1 MIQAGYC
8 VGNLDIKPF
17 NAYETE
23 KNPMKTFAGSVMRVL
38 TLLTLMVLSAVTLA
52 EIRSHVDR
60 ETIGMGESLR
70 LTITGDASERLDQL
84 DLAALQFDWEILSS
98 SSSTNTSFINGS
110 RSTTRTLSLD
120 LLPLRDGILSIPSLS
135 TGGNRTTPIAITVN
149 PQTVSAGGDDS
160 VRFSIEIDKR
170 DVYIQ
175 EQVILTVTIEQAIN
189 LDGAEVTQL
198 ELSGAMVE
206 ELTRRNFQRQIN
218 GRLWRVTQLRYAIY
232 PQQRGILEIPSLSL
246 TAREVLPGRSL
257 LGARLGKRFRLSEDT
272 IAITVKPVPEDF
284 PGDVWLPASSLEL
297 AQSWSTPPESME
309 IGDSTTRTLTLAAEG
324 LLSSQLPS
332 STSMSDS
339 SKITGIRV
347 YPDQE
352 SSDQIERTDGFLG
365 QRTRSEALV
374 ASGSGSWTLPE
385 VRVPWWNTE
394 TDSLQFAILPS
405 TTISVSSPVV
415 HSPVQTISSGAET
428 QSQEAPVWLNAL
440 AGLGWLLAL
449 LFAFMLW
456 RSRDRKV
463 IDVSIENT
471 EETLRP
477 LLTAMKA
484 ATSQNDAS
492 ETRRLLLRWA
502 TLHYQQPVR
511 TLDQLKGLCQS
522 GLADEVSALEISIY
536 SHTNE
541 AWTRGAPLYRAVR
554 DEPKLGATEATDYR
568 SLYPTA

>member
-1 MIQAGYC
+1 
-8 VGNLDIKPF
+8 
-17 NAYETE
+17 
-23 KNPMKTFAGSVMRVL
+23 MKTFAGSVMRVL
-38 TLLTLMVLSAVTLA
+38 TLLTLLVLSAVTLA
-52 EIRSHVDR
+52 EIRSDVDR

-332 STSMSDS
+332 ITSMSDS

-405 TTISVSSPVV
+405 TTISVGSPVV

-484 ATSQNDAS
+484 TTSQNDAS

>member
-1 MIQAGYC
+1 
-8 VGNLDIKPF
+8 
-17 NAYETE
+17 
-23 KNPMKTFAGSVMRVL
+23 MKTFAGSVMRAL
-38 TLLTLMVLSAVTLA
+38 TFLSLMFFSAVSLA
-52 EIRSHVDR
+52 EIRSYVDR

-98 SSSTNTSFINGS
+98 SSSTNTSFINGA
-110 RSTTRTLSLD
+110 RSTTRILSLD

-135 TGGNRTTPIAITVN
+135 IGGNRTTPIAITVN

-175 EQVILTVTIEQAIN
+175 EQMILTVTIEQAIN

-198 ELSGAMVE
+198 ELNGAIVE
-206 ELTRRNFQRQIN
+206 ELIRRNFQRQIN

-232 PQQRGILEIPSLSL
+232 PQQRGTLEIPSLSL

-257 LGARLGKRFRLSEDT
+257 LGARLGKRFRLSED
-272 IAITVKPVPEDF
+272 AIEVNVKPVPADF
-284 PGDVWLPASSLEL
+284 PGDVWLPAASLEL

-332 STSMSDS
+332 ITSMSDS
-339 SKITGIRV
+339 SKIAGIRV

-352 SSDQIERTDGFLG
+352 SSDQIERTEGFLG

-385 VRVPWWNTE
+385 VSVPWWNTE
-394 TDSLQFAILPS
+394 TDALQFAILPS
-405 TTISVSSPVV
+405 TTITVGNPVV
-415 HSPVQTISSGAET
+415 QSPVQPTAMAAET
-428 QSQEAPVWLNAL
+428 QATATPVWLNAL

-449 LFAFMLW
+449 LFAYLLW
-456 RSRDRKV
+456 RSRERKAS
-463 IDVSIENT
+463 DVGTDNT

-484 ATSQNDAS
+484 STSQNDAS
-492 ETRRLLLRWA
+492 ATRQLLLRWA
-502 TLHYQQPVR
+502 AQHYQQPVR
-511 TLDQLKGLCQS
+511 TLDQLKGLCES
-522 GLADEVSALEISIY
+522 TLANEVSTLEAAIY
-536 SHTNE
+536 SQSDE
-541 AWTRGAPLYRAVR
+541 AWTRGAALYGAVR
-554 DEPKLGATEATDYR
+554 DEPKRGTTEQTDYR

>member
-1 MIQAGYC
+1 
-8 VGNLDIKPF
+8 
-17 NAYETE
+17 
-23 KNPMKTFAGSVMRVL
+23 MKTFAGSVTRAL
-38 TLLTLMVLSAVTLA
+38 IILSLMLFPVVTIA
-52 EIRSHVDR
+52 DIRSDVDR

-70 LTITGDASERLDQL
+70 LTITGDAKERLDQL

-98 SSSTNTSFINGS
+98 SSSTNTSFINGA

-170 DVYIQ
+170 DIYIQ
-175 EQVILTVTIEQAIN
+175 EQMILTVTIEQAIN

-198 ELSGAMVE
+198 ELSGAIVE

-232 PQQRGILEIPSLSL
+232 PQQRGALEIPSLSL

-257 LGARLGKRFRLSEDT
+257 LGARLGKRFRLSEDA
-272 IAITVKPVPEDF
+272 IAINVKPVPEDF
-284 PGDVWLPASSLEL
+284 PGDVWLPATSLEL

-332 STSMSDS
+332 ITSMSDS

-352 SSDQIERTDGFLG
+352 SSDQIERTEGFLG

-405 TTISVSSPVV
+405 TTISVGSPVV
-415 HSPVQTISSGAET
+415 NSPVQPITNTAEMQTIAT
-428 QSQEAPVWLNAL
+428 PVWLNGL

-449 LFAFMLW
+449 LFAYKLW
-456 RSRDRKV
+456 RSRDRKTSDVV
-463 IDVSIENT
+463 IDTT

-484 ATSQNDAS
+484 STSQNDAPA
-492 ETRRLLLRWA
+492 TRQLLLRWA

-511 TLDQLKGLCQS
+511 TLDQLKRFCGVA
-522 GLADEVSALEISIY
+522 LADQLTTLETAIY
-536 SHTNE
+536 SQNDE
-541 AWTRGAPLYRAVR
+541 AWTSGAALYRAVR
-554 DEPKLGATEATDYR
+554 DEAKLVSTEQTDYR
-568 SLYPTA
+568 SLYPTV

>member
-1 MIQAGYC
+1 
-8 VGNLDIKPF
+8 
-17 NAYETE
+17 
-23 KNPMKTFAGSVMRVL
+23 MKTFAGSVMRVL
-38 TLLTLMVLSAVTLA
+38 TLLTLLVLSAVTLA
-52 EIRSHVDR
+52 EIRSDVDR

-332 STSMSDS
+332 ITSMSDS

-405 TTISVSSPVV
+405 TTISVGSPVV
-415 HSPVQTISSGAET
+415 HSPVQTISNGAET

>member
-1 MIQAGYC
+1 
-8 VGNLDIKPF
+8 
-17 NAYETE
+17 
-23 KNPMKTFAGSVMRVL
+23 MKTFAGSVMRVL
-38 TLLTLMVLSAVTLA
+38 TLLTLLVLSAVTLA
-52 EIRSHVDR
+52 EIRSDVDR

-257 LGARLGKRFRLSEDT
+257 LGARLGKRFKLSEDT

-332 STSMSDS
+332 ITSMSDS

-405 TTISVSSPVV
+405 TTISVGSPVV

>member
-1 MIQAGYC
+1 
-8 VGNLDIKPF
+8 
-17 NAYETE
+17 
-23 KNPMKTFAGSVMRVL
+23 MKTFAGSLMRVL
-38 TLLTLMVLSAVTLA
+38 TLLTLLVLSAVTLA
-52 EIRSHVDR
+52 EIRSDVDR

-332 STSMSDS
+332 ITSMSDS

-405 TTISVSSPVV
+405 TTISVGSPVV

>member
-1 MIQAGYC
+1 
-8 VGNLDIKPF
+8 
-17 NAYETE
+17 
-23 KNPMKTFAGSVMRVL
+23 
-38 TLLTLMVLSAVTLA
+38 
-52 EIRSHVDR
+52 
-60 ETIGMGESLR
+60 
-70 LTITGDASERLDQL
+70 
-84 DLAALQFDWEILSS
+84 
-98 SSSTNTSFINGS
+98 
-110 RSTTRTLSLD
+110 
-120 LLPLRDGILSIPSLS
+120 
-135 TGGNRTTPIAITVN
+135 VN

-175 EQVILTVTIEQAIN
+175 EQMILTVTIEQAIN

-198 ELSGAMVE
+198 ELTGAIVE

-257 LGARLGKRFRLSEDT
+257 LGARLGKRFRLSEDALT
-272 IAITVKPVPEDF
+272 INVKPVPEDF
-284 PGDVWLPASSLEL
+284 PGDVWLPATSLEL
-297 AQSWSTPPESME
+297 GQSWSTPPESME

-332 STSMSDS
+332 ITSMSDS
-339 SKITGIRV
+339 RKITGIRV

-352 SSDQIERTDGFLG
+352 SSDQIERTQGFLG

-394 TDSLQFAILPS
+394 TDSLQFAVLPS
-405 TTISVSSPVV
+405 TTVSVGSPVV
-415 HSPVQTISSGAET
+415 QSPVQPITDSAEPQT
-428 QSQEAPVWLNAL
+428 TAAPIWLNAV

-449 LFAFMLW
+449 VFAYMLW
-456 RSRDRKV
+456 RSRNRTV
-463 IDVSIENT
+463 SDVSVDNT

-484 ATSQNDAS
+484 STSQNDAPA
-492 ETRRLLLRWA
+492 TRQLLLRWA

-511 TLDQLKGLCQS
+511 TLNQLRGLCDS
-522 GLADEVSALEISIY
+522 GLADEVSTLETSIY
-536 SHTNE
+536 SQTDE
-541 AWTRGAPLYRAVR
+541 AWTRGAALYRAVR
-554 DEPKLGATEATDYR
+554 DEPKRGATEQTDYR

>member
-1 MIQAGYC
+1 
-8 VGNLDIKPF
+8 
-17 NAYETE
+17 
-23 KNPMKTFAGSVMRVL
+23 MKTFAGSVMRVL

-52 EIRSHVDR
+52 EIRSDVDR

-332 STSMSDS
+332 ITSMSDS

-405 TTISVSSPVV
+405 TTISVGSPVV

-456 RSRDRKV
+456 RSRDRKG

>member
-1 MIQAGYC
+1 
-8 VGNLDIKPF
+8 
-17 NAYETE
+17 
-23 KNPMKTFAGSVMRVL
+23 MKTFAGSVMRVL
-38 TLLTLMVLSAVTLA
+38 TLLTLLVLSAVTLA
-52 EIRSHVDR
+52 EIRSDVDR

-332 STSMSDS
+332 ITSMSDS

-365 QRTRSEALV
+365 QCTRSEALV

-405 TTISVSSPVV
+405 TTISVGSPVV

-541 AWTRGAPLYRAVR
+541 TWTRGAPLYRAVR

>member
-1 MIQAGYC
+1 
-8 VGNLDIKPF
+8 
-17 NAYETE
+17 
-23 KNPMKTFAGSVMRVL
+23 MKTFAGSVMRVL
-38 TLLTLMVLSAVTLA
+38 TLLTLLVLSAVTLA
-52 EIRSHVDR
+52 EIRSDVDR

-332 STSMSDS
+332 ITSMSDS

-405 TTISVSSPVV
+405 TTISVGSPVV

-541 AWTRGAPLYRAVR
+541 VWTRGAPLYRAVR
-554 DEPKLGATEATDYR
+554 DEPKWGATEATDYR